1 MTESRQYDTVAF
13 DVRDNA
19 TMLFFAKTTDIGDI
33 LDYLLLMRTV
43 DEDFDESI
51 YIEINEQQFGGHNLI
66 REAAMTGNVMT
77 LRLYEPAEALGGI
90 ADIVLTWSET
100 TENQDSIEVG
110 AFRVL
115 GDTLVGGNA

>member
-1 MTESRQYDTVAF
+1 MTESRQYNTVAF

-19 TMLFFAKTTDIGDI
+19 TMLFFAKTSEIGDI
-33 LDYLLLMRTV
+33 KDYLLLMRTV

-66 REAAMTGNVMT
+66 KEASLTGNVLT
-77 LRLYEPAEALGGI
+77 LHLFEPAEELGGVS
-90 ADIVLTWSET
+90 DIVLTWSET
-100 TENQDSIEVG
+100 TENQDSIESG

-115 GDTLVGGNA
+115 GDTLTGGNA

>member
-19 TMLFFAKTTDIGDI
+19 TMLFFAKTSELGDI
-33 LDYLLLMRTV
+33 KDYLLLMRTV
-43 DEDFDESI
+43 EEDFDESI

-66 REAAMTGNVMT
+66 KEARLHGNVLT
-77 LRLYEPAEALGGI
+77 LSLHEPAAELGGVT
-90 ADIVLTWSET
+90 DIVLTYSET
-100 TENQDSIEVG
+100 AENLDSIEAG

-115 GDTLVGGNA
+115 GDALVGGNA